1 MRLGSLLRQSIL
13 TIATLLLA
21 ACGGGGGGG
30 GEGSAAPPP
39 TFGFNAIPTLVGH
52 NSNQNAFIGFSFAYD
67 ADRGGSI
74 FNDPN
79 GDSLTYVM
87 TFNNSATP
95 PAGLTVSGSQLSGT
109 PTESGG
115 FGVTVE
121 ARDGRGGTVSDS
133 FFLSI
138 KENSPPQATHP
149 NQNRIVQ
156 PGQVDYDAT
165 QNGTTFTDP
174 DGHSITYRLSI
185 VNSVGS
191 FTIQGT
197 RIVGSL
203 AAPGFIRGR
212 LEATDELGATSED
225 LFALVAPATISA
237 RPTPATFTYADA
249 ELPLPQ
255 VYQPGFDPMLWD
267 TMAPTNLT
275 TNAGATL
282 GRVLFYDKRLSI
294 TNTHSCASCHQ
305 QANGFADP
313 HPFSLGVFNEPTKRN
328 AMALANVR
336 FRLNGKYFWD
346 QRATTLET
354 LALMPIEDLRELGS
368 SLPQVIEE
376 LSATDFYPPLFTAA
390 FGTPDV
396 TSERIA
402 LALAQFMRSLISYR
416 ARFDEAFVMN
426 QPPESVLTDQER
438 RGHGVF
444 VFNCDF
450 CHRNVVH
457 ASEFEFNNGLDVVS
471 ADPGAGNGSFRVPS
485 LRNIAVSG
493 PYMHDG
499 RFATLAEVIEHY
511 SSGVQPAAHLSAP
524 PVRVGGFNFSAQE
537 KAELEAFL
545 NTLTDAPMLADPKFS
560 DPFQ

>member
-1 MRLGSLLRQSIL
+1 MRLGIFLRHSTL
-13 TIATLLLA
+13 ATTALLLA
-21 ACGGGGGGG
+21 ACGGGGGG
-30 GEGSAAPPP
+30 SAAPPS
-39 TFGFNAIPTLVGH
+39 TIGFNTIPTRVGH
-52 NSNQNAFIGFSFAYD
+52 NSDQNAFIGFTFAYD

-74 FNDPN
+74 FDDAD
-79 GDSLTYVM
+79 GDALTYVM
-87 TFNNSATP
+87 TFNNSAMP
-95 PAGLTVSGSQLSGT
+95 PAGLTVNGSQLSGT
-109 PTESGG
+109 PTQSGG
-115 FGVTVE
+115 FGVRVE
-121 ARDGRGGTVSDS
+121 ASDGRGGTVSDS

-138 KENSPPQATHP
+138 KQNSPPLATRP

-156 PGQVDYDAT
+156 PGPVDYDAT

-174 DGHSITYRLSI
+174 DGHSFTYRLSI
-185 VNSVGS
+185 VSSVGS
-191 FTIQGT
+191 FAVQGL
-197 RIVGSL
+197 RIVGDFT
-203 AAPGFIRGR
+203 APGFVRGR

-225 LFALVAPATISA
+225 LFALVVPATLSA
-237 RPTPATFTYADA
+237 RPTLGTFTYADA

-255 VYQPGFDPMLWD
+255 VYQPGFDAMLWD
-267 TMAPTNLT
+267 TMPPTNLT

-313 HPFSLGVFNEPTKRN
+313 HAFSLGAFNEPTKRN
-328 AMALANVR
+328 AMPLANVR

-346 QRATTLET
+346 QRAETLET
-354 LALMPIEDLRELGS
+354 LALMPIEDLSELGS
-368 SLPQVIEE
+368 SLPQVLEE
-376 LSATDFYPPLFTAA
+376 LSATDFYPPLFAAA

-396 TSERIA
+396 TSERMA

-416 ARFDEAFVMN
+416 ARFDQAFVMG
-426 QPPESVLTDQER
+426 QPPESVLTEQER

-444 VFNCDF
+444 IPNCDI
-450 CHRNVVH
+450 CHTNVVH
-457 ASEFEFNNGLDVVS
+457 ASEFEFHNGLDVVS
-471 ADPGAGNGSFRVPS
+471 ADPGVGNGSFRAPS

-511 SSGVQPAAHLSAP
+511 STGVKPASHLSVPFVQA
-524 PVRVGGFNFSAQE
+524 GGFNFSAQQ